1 MESSTSLKKLM
12 EYAVALRD
20 ERDWAQFESPKNLA
34 INLSLEANEL
44 LEHFV
49 WHSDAASYDRA
60 HERKEAVGHEMADV
74 LFTLLLLSERTGID
88 LEQVFLEKLEII
100 KKKYPVEKS
109 RGNAKKYTEL

>member
-1 MESSTSLKKLM
+1 MNNSDSLKDLL
-12 EYAVALRD
+12 EHAVALSR
-20 ERDWAQFESPKNLA
+20 ERDWAQFHAPKNLA

-60 HERKEAVGHEMADV
+60 RERQEVVGHEMADV

-88 LEQVFLEKLEII
+88 LVQAFREKLAII